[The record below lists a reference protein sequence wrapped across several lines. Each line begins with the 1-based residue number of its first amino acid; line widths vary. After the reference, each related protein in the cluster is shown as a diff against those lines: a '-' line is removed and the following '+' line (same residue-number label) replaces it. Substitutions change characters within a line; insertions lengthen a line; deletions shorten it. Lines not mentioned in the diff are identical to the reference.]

1 MQLYKAP
8 LPGGGAIFWE
18 LAVAFSPRRSET
30 AENILAADE
39 VEAPG
44 GGDGKAR
51 GRKGRGR
58 IYSELIRVWNIV
70 LSFAEQ
76 KKVVK
81 KIVSSYRRGEHCIVQ
96 VSIFIVMWL

>member
-8 LPGGGAIFWE
+8 LPGGGAVFWE

-39 VEAPG
+39 MDATG
-44 GGDGKAR
+44 GEREDR
-51 GRKGRGR
+51 GRNGRGR

-70 LSFAEQ
+70 LNHADQ
-76 KKVVK
+76 RKVVK

-96 VSIFIVMWL
+96 V